1 MIWLIPVRHLITPAL
16 GFFVPV
22 DKGKTSHHHFSPVH
36 KMKGHLSIYVNNHLL
51 NDSVPPLRREC
62 HLKLFQLPVKSFQGF
77 PLFSPRAFWSAIIK
91 VESEN
96 SPKYGRIGRHRKVRK
111 MATYEKSFKEEA
123 VKLSDEIGIKK
134 AAAQLGVPY
143 YTLADWR
150 HRQNIHGDQAHV
162 GSGHKRETGDEKDR
176 RIRELERENAELAR
190 ANEILQEALGF
201 FAKNRK
207 K

>member
-1 MIWLIPVRHLITPAL
+1 MAADDRAAWT
-16 GFFVPV
+16 
-22 DKGKTSHHHFSPVH
+22 
-36 KMKGHLSIYVNNHLL
+36 
-51 NDSVPPLRREC
+51 RRQRVC
-62 HLKLFQLPVKSFQGF
+62 V
-77 PLFSPRAFWSAIIK
+77 
-91 VESEN
+91 
-96 SPKYGRIGRHRKVRK
+96 RKVRK

-162 GSGHKRETGDEKDR
+162 GSGHKRETGDEIDR